1 MRQKLIIEVETNVPL
16 ESYGANHMLVYDGTK
31 KVYFPMT
38 RKELL
43 ITQDNKIKQIHEELE
58 NFEKEMKEIVKT
70 FRETVNKDVAD
81 FKRNSLEKYS
91 DFLKTYK
98 ETNSKMIEMVKSVVV
113 SEGV

>member
-58 NFEKEMKEIVKT
+58 NFEKEIKKIVNDFT
-70 FRETVNKDVAD
+70 ENVQKDVKN
-81 FKRNSLEKYS
+81 FKNNSNENYS
-91 DFLKTYK
+91 NFLKTYK

-113 SEGV
+113 PQGV